1 MSIAERLLLVMIK
14 KRLWGDHKYN
24 TDGPNIFYS
33 STLGAS
39 QFLKGCVHLL
49 QRNWVLDEK
58 GLGTSNL
65 AIQFWEIYILILI
78 NQKSETVGNL

>member
-39 QFLKGCVHLL
+39 QFFKGREQLL
-49 QRNWVLDEK
+49 QLCFR
-58 GLGTSNL
+58 
-65 AIQFWEIYILILI
+65 
-78 NQKSETVGNL
+78 